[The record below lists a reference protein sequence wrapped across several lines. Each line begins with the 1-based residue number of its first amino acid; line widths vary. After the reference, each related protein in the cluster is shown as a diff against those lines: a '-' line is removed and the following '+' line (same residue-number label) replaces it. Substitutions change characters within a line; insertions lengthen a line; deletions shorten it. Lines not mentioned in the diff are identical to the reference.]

1 LPRYVIHVAFLL
13 LSFAAWAATLLMVG
27 AAFLAGLVILKL
39 ILTLAALPWVWM
51 WITIIRPKQYA
62 PSVVPDSMLPKVPKT
77 DHPHPPP
84 VPAP

>member
-1 LPRYVIHVAFLL
+1 MAIATI
-13 LSFAAWAATLLMVG
+13 AALCYPCGFSALVLRSMGG

-51 WITIIRPKQYA
+51 WITIIRPKQYD